1 MVSEESTPLS
11 LRPVPVADRKPKNL
25 AEFIA
30 RINAQ
35 PGGFRGLT
43 ETKLR
48 EEAVELENGNS
59 TAEDDDVDMSNGE
72 DEGEAEEPE
81 APTRDPAQVRN
92 EVLAEVEQASK
103 WAGTILETLS
113 LLLSKQN
120 PTLAGMTLSKQLRE
134 VTGIGTLG
142 ASRLDEPN
150 ITPAQEKEQE
160 EIAQGWTLMEIQKT
174 SDAAEAACSFLSKE
188 VDVESKYWEE
198 AVKVQQNGWSLC
210 KMPQER
216 HTLGVRF
223 GFSESAPEFKNNGL
237 APMRRGD
244 DGSVQLDCGRLGGVS
259 ERIVVTY
266 ERDGKVVGRSSIPAQ
281 TDQSAPLEKRV
292 LEARNTLFS
301 QELWHE
307 LNREARNLAAYD
319 VRPEGSSLTCKLDE
333 STKLRID
340 LATLDSTPSTS
351 EESPDQNVAET
362 ISQVLHLLLCYS
374 HTQNEL
380 GRTRPIPPHLPR
392 SRGQQIYPL
401 LRPIIAR
408 ALHLQGVKSSSK
420 YIGTLVQCLKNAG
433 IKASFSLHTP
443 PPFTLQSQP
452 NLANQPSPPNLLIR
466 HLLNS
471 TNYTL
476 KLTLLPD
483 VSLTIRSRT
492 AFFPFTSTYFYVIVP
507 PSSPL
512 ERICPPFRDGYPDVK
527 TLSEYLQTATCRL
540 LAEHFLAEIPEGLWV
555 ANIKGDSLRPAD
567 NDESDLRFIIQDKEP
582 NSPTLVVK
590 STKAT
595 GQNSNTEEWEWRSSS
610 TESESTPL
618 ADIVKGVI
626 GQKTS

>member
-1 MVSEESTPLS
+1 
-11 LRPVPVADRKPKNL
+11 
-25 AEFIA
+25 
-30 RINAQ
+30 
-35 PGGFRGLT
+35 
-43 ETKLR
+43 
-48 EEAVELENGNS
+48 
-59 TAEDDDVDMSNGE
+59 
-72 DEGEAEEPE
+72 
-81 APTRDPAQVRN
+81 
-92 EVLAEVEQASK
+92 
-103 WAGTILETLS
+103 
-113 LLLSKQN
+113 
-120 PTLAGMTLSKQLRE
+120 
-134 VTGIGTLG
+134 
-142 ASRLDEPN
+142 
-150 ITPAQEKEQE
+150 
-160 EIAQGWTLMEIQKT
+160 
-174 SDAAEAACSFLSKE
+174 
-188 VDVESKYWEE
+188 
-198 AVKVQQNGWSLC
+198 
-210 KMPQER
+210 MPQER

-266 ERDGKVVGRSSIPAQ
+266 ERDGEVVGRSSVPAQ

-340 LATLDSTPSTS
+340 LVTLDSTPSTS
-351 EESPDQNVAET
+351 DSSPGQNVAET

-408 ALHLQGVKSSSK
+408 ASHLQGVKSSSK

-433 IKASFSLHTP
+433 INASFSLHTP

-452 NLANQPSPPNLLIR
+452 NLANQPSPPTSSSATC
-466 HLLNS
+466 S
-471 TNYTL
+471 TLPTSHSRWLYSQMHHSLSAPEQPSTL
-476 KLTLLPD
+476 SQAP
-483 VSLTIRSRT
+483 
-492 AFFPFTSTYFYVIVP
+492 TSTS
-507 PSSPL
+507 SSPFFIPTRENL
-512 ERICPPFRDGYPDVK
+512 PPFREGYPDVD
-527 TLSEYLQTATCRL
+527 TLSEYIRTATCRL
-540 LAEHFLAEIPEGLWV
+540 LAEQFLAEIPDGLWV
-555 ANIKGDSLRPAD
+555 PNIKGDSLRPAD
-567 NDESDLRFIIQDKEP
+567 NDESELRFIILEDEP

-590 STKAT
+590 STKVA
-595 GQNSNTEEWEWRSSS
+595 GQSSNTEKWEWRSSS
-610 TESESTPL
+610 TESESTSL
-618 ADIVKGVI
+618 ADCVNRVI
-626 GQKTS
+626 GKKAS